1 LSDPEAKLAVSG
13 LQVANAISDRML
25 ILFALMI
32 QVVCATFFIGNSLS
46 SLIAFRST
54 PIPWQYQEMIE
65 IGAGLGLVLGIIMG
79 GLALIRSRKRHKQ
92 AEEQLRLVSTAFR
105 DIVAEAFEDWG
116 LTPAEKDVALFCI
129 KGMSTQEIA
138 GLRST
143 SEGTVKAQ
151 TNAIYRKAGVS
162 GRSQLLSLFID
173 TLMDDAL
180 MGVGTPDAV
189 GEAADSAA

>member
-1 LSDPEAKLAVSG
+1 
-13 LQVANAISDRML
+13 ML

-189 GEAADSAA
+189 GEAADNAA